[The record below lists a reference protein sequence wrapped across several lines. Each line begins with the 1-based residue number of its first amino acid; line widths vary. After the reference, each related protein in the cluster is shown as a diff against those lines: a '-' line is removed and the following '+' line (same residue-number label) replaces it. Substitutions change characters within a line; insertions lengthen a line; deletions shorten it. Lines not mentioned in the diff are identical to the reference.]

1 MSQDRPDLLN
11 AKTSE
16 SPAPLQPSLPTL
28 PPLTIPQ
35 VTVAEEF
42 LPPPAPEALAES
54 EPEPRRRR
62 SWPGWLLVVALVL
75 GGGTL
80 LTPLAW
86 RGWTQWQTQEQHRRY
101 EAEQNQP
108 SAALKL
114 VDTLA
119 KERAERLKTL
129 AEQSQPSLDRS
140 RARFLLAT
148 DLLKQ
153 FEGGP
158 AVRLLEN
165 LEIDYPTMA
174 PYILLKRGRG
184 YELSNENIRA
194 KETWEELIQKYP
206 DSPAA
211 AEALNL
217 LGKTDSQYWEQAL
230 AKHPHHPRALDILHQ
245 KLERDPE
252 SSELMGQILVKAPT
266 DPRSAPLREKL
277 LANPPANLTPEVWT
291 AIGDGF
297 WNANDF
303 PQAAQAYAQAPTN
316 PQNLYRLA
324 RSQHLAQL
332 KPEAIANYRKLIQT
346 YSDSEETALALKRLA
361 TLVPPAEAVAY
372 LDQIVARFPAQ
383 APEALAQKAKLLD
396 KSDPTQANAAR
407 QTLLEKYSDSE
418 EAAQLRWRRA
428 SQAAKA
434 GKVTEAWKWAEEIA
448 NQNPNSDPAPKA
460 IFWIGKWA
468 QQLNRLE
475 DATAAF
481 KNVIARYPQSYYAW
495 RSAVLL
501 GWPVGDFNSVRALNP
516 PVTLPP
522 ERPVPPAGSDLFK
535 ELYRL
540 GQDPEARAVFAG
552 ETGAQDE
559 LTVEQKYTEALLK
572 LQAGEY
578 LQGINQ
584 VLNLR
589 NTSDPKQKEAW
600 QALRQTPE
608 YWQALFPFPYQELI
622 FEWSKKRNLNP
633 FLVTALI
640 RQESR
645 FEKEIRSP
653 VGATG
658 LMQVM
663 PSTAE
668 WIAPQID
675 LKDYALTDPEDNVN
689 MGTWYFDH
697 THDTYKNNSALA
709 VASYN
714 AGPGNVSKWLSQF
727 EGQDPDW
734 FVEQI
739 PFAETKGYVESVF
752 GNYWNYLRI
761 YDPDI
766 APLLQKLKP

>member
-28 PPLTIPQ
+28 PQLTTPP
-35 VTVAEEF
+35 VTVAEDF
-42 LPPPAPEALAES
+42 LSPPAPEESEES
-54 EPEPRRRR
+54 EPKPRRR
-62 SWPGWLLVVALVL
+62 SWPRWFLVVALAL
-75 GGGTL
+75 GGGAL

-86 RGWTQWQTQEQHRRY
+86 QGWTQWQTQEQHRRY

-108 SAALKL
+108 SAVLKL
-114 VDTLA
+114 VNTPA
-119 KERAERLKTL
+119 KERAERLKAIADQT
-129 AEQSQPSLDRS
+129 QPSLERS
-140 RARFLLAT
+140 RARYLLAT

-158 AVRLLEN
+158 AVRWLEN
-165 LEIDYPTMA
+165 LEVDYPTMA

-206 DSPAA
+206 DSAAA

-217 LGKTDSQYWEQAL
+217 LGKTESQYWEQAL
-230 AKHPHHPRALDILHQ
+230 AKHPQHPRALDILHQ

-277 LANPPANLTPEVWT
+277 LANPPANFTPEVWT

-297 WNANDF
+297 WNANEF

-324 RSQHLAQL
+324 RSQQLAQL
-332 KPEAIANYRKLIQT
+332 KPEAMANYRKLIET
-346 YSDSEETALALKRLA
+346 YPKTEETALALKRLA
-361 TLVPPAEAVAY
+361 ALVPPAEAVGY
-372 LDQIVARFPAQ
+372 LDQIVARFPVQ
-383 APEALAQKAKLLD
+383 APEALAQKAKLLER
-396 KSDPTQANAAR
+396 SDPSGATAAR

-475 DATAAF
+475 DAAAAF

-540 GQDPEARAVFAG
+540 GQDPEARAVFAA
-552 ETGAQDE
+552 ETGAQEE
-559 LTVEQKYTEALLK
+559 LTVEQKFTEALLK

-589 NTSDPKQKEAW
+589 NTSDPKQKQAW

-675 LKDYALTDPEDNVN
+675 LKDYSLTDPEDNVN

-697 THDTYKNNSALA
+697 THETYKNNSALA

-714 AGPGNVSKWLSQF
+714 AGPGNVSKWLSRF

-752 GNYWNYLRI
+752 GNYWNYLRV